1 MDTLI
6 INKIEKILSQS
17 RFRAQLA
24 FQNDMQTLYKKY
36 PDLLELENK
45 KRLITSDFKLD
56 KKEKQ
61 KNLEELENSIL
72 VFIER
77 NGISLP
83 SITYNCNICNDTGYV
98 NTDNNQ
104 VRCSCFTK
112 MLVEE
117 AMKDG
122 NNSTI
127 FTFDDFNEKL
137 FDGAIKNQ
145 MLQIRDYLKAYAQN
159 FPDVKK
165 PNTVLYGNTGTGK
178 TFLLSCLHSELKRNG
193 IGSVYI
199 TAGKLFDYLRKYA
212 FNQINDIDPLIE
224 AELLIID
231 DIGTEP
237 LFNNITVEYMFLL
250 INERAQNKKPICI
263 STNLSPA
270 EIKSRYTERI
280 ASRVLDKST
289 TSIIQIPGNDLR
301 LRL

>member
-1 MDTLI
+1 MDTHI
-6 INKIEKILSQS
+6 ISKIEKTLSQS

-24 FQNDMQTLYKKY
+24 FQSDMQALYKKY
-36 PDLLELENK
+36 PDLLDLENK
-45 KRLITSDFKLD
+45 KRLIASDFSLG
-56 KKEKQ
+56 KKEK
-61 KNLEELENSIL
+61 EESLKEIESSIL
-72 VFIER
+72 IFIKE
-77 NGISLP
+77 NNISLP
-83 SITYNCNICNDTGYV
+83 SVKYSCSICNDTGYV
-98 NTDNNQ
+98 NTNDNK
-104 VRCSCFTK
+104 VRCNCFTK

-122 NNSTI
+122 NNSPLI
-127 FTFDDFNEKL
+127 TFDDFNESL

-145 MLQIRDYLKAYAQN
+145 ILQIRDYLKAYAQN
-159 FPDVKK
+159 FPNLKK

-178 TFLLSCLHSELKRNG
+178 TFLLSCLHSELKKNG

-212 FNQINDIDPLIE
+212 LNQINDIDPLIE

-231 DIGTEP
+231 DMGTEP

-250 INERAQNKKPICI
+250 INERMKNKKPLCI

-280 ASRVLDKST
+280 SSRVLDKST